1 MQPRLVQELVGG
13 NGNSIKMDSDRSF
26 LLETSSGRKIRI
38 KTSTYP
44 LIEDDQAAQSYPIP
58 VAETTDLG
66 KDTVSRYEWQYFVT
80 PATGRVGKK
89 LKVSGEPILSVELN
103 KLTESQVSIFDMLF
117 RLDFFSTRGRPKRLI
132 VILESNPIL

>member
-13 NGNSIKMDSDRSF
+13 HGHSIKMDSDRSF
-26 LLETSSGRKIRI
+26 LLETRAGRKIRLR
-38 KTSTYP
+38 TSTYP

-89 LKVSGEPILSVELN
+89 LRVSGEPILSVELN
-103 KLTESQVSIFDMLF
+103 KLTESQVC
-117 RLDFFSTRGRPKRLI
+117 
-132 VILESNPIL
+132 V